1 LDEGTRLI
9 SLTTPVQAI
18 NGTLLRGDT
27 KTQNTK
33 IVKNEISH
41 SLIS

>member
-1 LDEGTRLI
+1 LI

-27 KTQNTK
+27 KTQKHKNTNLFMGSYS
-33 IVKNEISH
+33 VVETGE
-41 SLIS
+41 